1 MRARIAEAAE
11 GNPLFIEQM
20 VAMLGSDEAEDG
32 EIAVPP
38 TIEALLAARLDLLP
52 PDERRLVEAAAIAGR
67 EFSLDGVVALLA
79 GGDEEALDPSL
90 ERLHRKQFLSPAGE
104 RLYRFRHQLICDA
117 AYEAIPKLAR
127 SALHVHYADWLEQE
141 TPAPAVELEEIAGYH
156 LERAFLLARE
166 VDPLSES
173 LQEVGQRAAGCLRD
187 AGERAHARGDMP
199 AAVSLLKRAQALPAR
214 SESERAQLLLAL
226 AGAQREVGDFEAAN
240 DASAQ
245 AIALASS
252 LGNRALES
260 QARILRLR
268 IQLQT
273 QVSLALDELVQS
285 AEQTI
290 GELEDLGDEQGL
302 GEAWSVLAWMSWL
315 RCRAG
320 ATAQSLERA
329 LVYAQGAGDE
339 PTVAQSLNLRIGT
352 WLFGP
357 TPVAEA
363 IARCEQV
370 LARPHTQRRIE
381 ASANGALAGL
391 QAMLGRFEEA
401 RALLEQGHAILDELG
416 LRVASAVAAEIGG
429 MVELLAGEPAA
440 AEERLRAG
448 IALLEPMGETS
459 GVSTLTAILAE
470 ACYQQGRPDEVLELS
485 ARSARLAPDDDF
497 STQVQWRGPQAK
509 VLAARGRFAEAEALA
524 SEAVSLAA
532 ESDFLNLRGNALLA
546 LAEVLRVGGRLAE
559 ARSAAEEARAL
570 FEQKGNIVSSA
581 GAQKLLAELPLAW
594 AGAPS

>member
-1 MRARIAEAAE
+1 
-11 GNPLFIEQM
+11 
-20 VAMLGSDEAEDG
+20 
-32 EIAVPP
+32 
-38 TIEALLAARLDLLP
+38 
-52 PDERRLVEAAAIAGR
+52 
-67 EFSLDGVVALLA
+67 
-79 GGDEEALDPSL
+79 
-90 ERLHRKQFLSPAGE
+90 
-104 RLYRFRHQLICDA
+104 
-117 AYEAIPKLAR
+117 
-127 SALHVHYADWLEQE
+127 
-141 TPAPAVELEEIAGYH
+141 
-156 LERAFLLARE
+156 
-166 VDPLSES
+166 
-173 LQEVGQRAAGCLRD
+173 
-187 AGERAHARGDMP
+187 
-199 AAVSLLKRAQALPAR
+199 
-214 SESERAQLLLAL
+214 LLAL

-339 PTVAQSLNLRIGT
+339 PTVAQSLNLQIGT

-401 RALLEQGHAILDELG
+401 RSLLEQGHAILDELG
-416 LRVASAVAAEIGG
+416 LRVASAVAAELGG
-429 MVELLAGEPAA
+429 
-440 AEERLRAG
+440 
-448 IALLEPMGETS
+448 
-459 GVSTLTAILAE
+459 
-470 ACYQQGRPDEVLELS
+470 
-485 ARSARLAPDDDF
+485 
-497 STQVQWRGPQAK
+497 
-509 VLAARGRFAEAEALA
+509 
-524 SEAVSLAA
+524 
-532 ESDFLNLRGNALLA
+532 
-546 LAEVLRVGGRLAE
+546 
-559 ARSAAEEARAL
+559 
-570 FEQKGNIVSSA
+570 
-581 GAQKLLAELPLAW
+581 
-594 AGAPS
+594 